1 MLTFRNFEIL
11 KFWNLECWNFEI
23 LNFQI
28 SKFEI
33 LKFWNFEILK
43 FENLKIRKLKIWN
56 LAIWN
61 FEIWKF
67 ENRTQPDPTRIE
79 FGSTLESA
87 KFPLHSCWRI
97 AIFKHS
103 RPIVHRASWARAN
116 VCKNIV
122 KISKLK
128 MSTYLVFAR
137 VGVFCATLRTTQ
149 ALRRLL
155 NCLPM
160 LSGEQSGY

>member
-1 MLTFRNFEIL
+1 MKFWIL
-11 KFWNLECWNFEI
+11 KFWNLKFRNLEILKIWNFEI
-23 LNFQI
+23 WKYENLKIEN
-28 SKFEI
+28 
-33 LKFWNFEILK
+33 LKFWNF
-43 FENLKIRKLKIWN
+43 
-56 LAIWN
+56 AIWN

-149 ALRRLL
+149 ALRRFEWRAIRLL
-155 NCLPM
+155 NLC
-160 LSGEQSGY
+160 GY